1 MNTGQKLRLVQA
13 GVGGM
18 GRAWVNRAVEG
29 SPDFEVAAIVDI
41 ADDVL
46 REVGEQL
53 KVPETR
59 RFKDLKTALDTLGP
73 NAADG
78 ILTVTPPP
86 VHSQHAELAFSRG
99 LHVLTEKPIAATLGE
114 ARRMV
119 AQAKEAGKQLVVA
132 QNYRFSP
139 SARRVKDLVRERPLG
154 ALGHGHVDFYIPG
167 DFGKTF
173 RATMDYPLLIDM
185 AIHHFDLIRSITG
198 RNIESITAQSFRPG
212 WSWYRHDPGF
222 KALMELAA
230 LPGESG
236 TMPFSY
242 SGDWSA
248 YGKATTWNGTWRLQC
263 EKGNISWQDDKLC
276 LHRCEFWG
284 NNHTSEAVELPQL
297 EVQGQARLLADFAQA
312 IRTGK
317 PAETSGED
325 NLYSFATVMAAVKS
339 IEEKRTV
346 TIAEMLA

>member
-1 MNTGQKLRLVQA
+1 MNSGGKLRLVQA

-41 ADDVL
+41 ADEVL

-53 KVPETR
+53 KVPEGL
-59 RFKDLKTALDTLGP
+59 RFKDLKAALDALGP
-73 NAADG
+73 GAVDG
-78 ILTVTPPP
+78 VLTVTPPP

-99 LHVLTEKPIAATLGE
+99 LHVLTEKPIAGTLAE
-114 ARRMV
+114 AKQMV
-119 AQAKEAGKQLVVA
+119 ARAKAAGKQLMVA

-139 SARRVKDLVRERPLG
+139 GSRRLRDLVREKPLG
-154 ALGHGHVDFYIPG
+154 VLGHGHVDFYIPG

-198 RNIESITAQSFRPG
+198 RNIVSITAQSFRPS

-222 KALMELAA
+222 KALMELGP
-230 LPGESG
+230 LPGE
-236 TMPFSY
+236 TETIPFSY

-263 EKGNISWQDDKLC
+263 EKGNITWQDDKLC

-284 NNHTSEAVELPQL
+284 NNHTSESVELPHL
-297 EVQGQARLLADFAQA
+297 EVQGQAKLLSDFAKA
-312 IRTGK
+312 IRTGT
-317 PAETSGED
+317 PGETSGED
-325 NLYSFATVMAAVKS
+325 NLHSFATVMAAVRS

-346 TIAEMLA
+346 SIEEMLA